1 MNIILG
7 LVKDVKIYSKIYNYI
22 MGVREDL
29 KILLV
34 KEKMTLT
41 ELAKEAEIQSGKK
54 FTVHTLSQ
62 KLVNSSMKYD
72 ELKFLANILG
82 YRIVFEKIEKE

>member
-1 MNIILG
+1 MSIFSENYIIIL
-7 LVKDVKIYSKIYNYI
+7 I
-22 MGVREDL
+22 MSVREDL

-41 ELAKEAEIQSGKK
+41 ELAKEAELASGKK
-54 FTVHTLSQ
+54 YTVHSLSQ

-72 ELKFLANILG
+72 EVQFLARVLG
-82 YRIVFEKIEKE
+82 YNIKFEKIETD

>member
-1 MNIILG
+1 MSIFIEKYII
-7 LVKDVKIYSKIYNYI
+7 IYI
-22 MGVREDL
+22 MSVREDL

-41 ELAKEAEIQSGKK
+41 ELAKEAQKVSGRKY
-54 FTVHTLSQ
+54 TVHMLSQ

-72 ELKFLANILG
+72 ELKFLAEVLG
-82 YRIVFEKIEKE
+82 YRIKFEKID

>member
-1 MNIILG
+1 
-7 LVKDVKIYSKIYNYI
+7 

-41 ELAKEAEIQSGKK
+41 ELAKYASEISGKK
-54 FTVHTLSQ
+54 YTVHGLSQ
-62 KLVNSSMKYD
+62 KMVNSSMKYD
-72 ELKFLANILG
+72 EMKFLAKIMG
-82 YRIVFEKIEKE
+82 YDIKFEKQNEN

>member
-1 MNIILG
+1 MSRFIENYII
-7 LVKDVKIYSKIYNYI
+7 IYI

-41 ELAKEAEIQSGKK
+41 ELAREAEEKSGKK
-54 FTVHTLSQ
+54 VTVHSLSQ

-72 ELKFLANILG
+72 ELKFLAGILG
-82 YRIVFEKIEKE
+82 YRIKFEKVENE

>member
-1 MNIILG
+1 M
-7 LVKDVKIYSKIYNYI
+7 S
-22 MGVREDL
+22 VREDL

-41 ELAKEAEIQSGKK
+41 ELAKEAELQSGKK
-54 FTVHTLSQ
+54 YTVHSLSQ

-72 ELKFLANILG
+72 EMKFLAEILG
-82 YRIVFEKIEKE
+82 YKIKFEKTENE

>member
-1 MNIILG
+1 M
-7 LVKDVKIYSKIYNYI
+7 S
-22 MGVREDL
+22 VREDL

-41 ELAKEAEIQSGKK
+41 ELAKEAEIQSCKK
-54 FTVHTLSQ
+54 YTVHSLSQ

-72 ELKFLANILG
+72 EMKFLAEILG
-82 YRIVFEKIEKE
+82 YKIKFEKPENE

>member
-1 MNIILG
+1 M
-7 LVKDVKIYSKIYNYI
+7 S
-22 MGVREDL
+22 VREDL

-41 ELAKEAEIQSGKK
+41 ELASEAQRASGKK
-54 FTVHTLSQ
+54 YTVHTLSQ

-72 ELKFLANILG
+72 ELKFLAGVLG
-82 YRIVFEKIEKE
+82 YRIKFEKINQE

>member
-1 MNIILG
+1 MSIFNENYIIIL
-7 LVKDVKIYSKIYNYI
+7 I
-22 MGVREDL
+22 MSVREDL

-41 ELAKEAEIQSGKK
+41 ELAKEAELVSGKK
-54 FTVHTLSQ
+54 YTVHSLSQ

-72 ELKFLANILG
+72 EVKFLAEVLG
-82 YRIVFEKIEKE
+82 YKIKFEKYETD

>member
-1 MNIILG
+1 MSRFIENYI
-7 LVKDVKIYSKIYNYI
+7 KIYI
-22 MGVREDL
+22 MGLREDL

-41 ELAKEAEIQSGKK
+41 ELAREAERISGKK
-54 FTVHTLSQ
+54 FTVHSLSQ

-72 ELKFLANILG
+72 ELKFLAGVLG
-82 YRIVFEKIEKE
+82 YKIKFEKIENN

>member
-1 MNIILG
+1 MSRIIENY
-7 LVKDVKIYSKIYNYI
+7 IIIYI

-41 ELAKEAEIQSGKK
+41 ELAREAEKASGKK

-72 ELKFLANILG
+72 ELKFLAEVLG
-82 YRIVFEKIEKE
+82 YRIKFEKIEIN

>member
-1 MNIILG
+1 
-7 LVKDVKIYSKIYNYI
+7 

>member
-1 MNIILG
+1 MSIFIEKYIIL
-7 LVKDVKIYSKIYNYI
+7 YMS
-22 MGVREDL
+22 VREDL

-41 ELAKEAEIQSGKK
+41 ELAVEAQRVSGKK
-54 FTVHTLSQ
+54 YTVHTLSQ

-72 ELKFLANILG
+72 ELKFLAEILG
-82 YRIVFEKIEKE
+82 YRINFEKIEE